1 MPSNPEDL
9 VNEVEIVE
17 PPIQELKKRGRWMT
31 TACFSGCG
39 CVALFIIGVI
49 FGIKLFIGAGPKQIK
64 NLPANFPA
72 EIPLYDQYNIGRIT
86 LISGRY
92 KYRSLELAVLFP
104 KIVLSSLVSSESGGK
119 KNGPSAIQEL
129 WRLLT
134 KPVSDSRDMVQI
146 EWYDIAS
153 EPQTMIEYYRSKLNE
168 AKFTVDSETESERYH
183 QFTFKRSSGLSGTV
197 YVESSAENTKIP
209 YAFIIVNLLPA
220 ETKPAATSTPRPAPV
235 EQNQN
240 F

>member
-49 FGIKLFIGAGPKQIK
+49 FGIKLFIGAGPKQAK
-64 NLPANFPA
+64 NLPADFPA
-72 EIPLYDQYNIGRIT
+72 EIPVYDKYNVGKIT

-92 KYRSLELAVLFP
+92 KYRSLELAALFP
-104 KIVLSSLVSSESGGK
+104 KIVLSSLVISESGGK
-119 KNGPSAIQEL
+119 KNGQSVIQEL
-129 WRLLT
+129 WRALT
-134 KPVSDSRDMVQI
+134 KPVSDNRGMVQI
-146 EWYDIAS
+146 EWYGIAS
-153 EPQTMIEYYRSKLNE
+153 EPEAMIEYYQSKLKE
-168 AKFTVDSETESERYH
+168 AGFVIDSETQSSKYR
-183 QFTFKRSSGLSGTV
+183 QFTFRRDNGLSGTV
-197 YVESSAENTKIP
+197 YVESDEKNKNIP
-209 YAFIIVNLLPA
+209 YAFIIVNLALP
-220 ETKPAATSTPRPAPV
+220 ETAPAATSTSALKTDG
-235 EQNQN
+235 QDSN